1 MVYFLPGIL
10 YNGIGKF
17 QCQQQLQCR
26 ELYVRGKR
34 RVIMYRDNTKTV
46 QIGDRVIGGGNPVL
60 IQSMTNT
67 PTEDVEATV
76 AQILKLE
83 AAGCEIIRCT
93 VPTMEAAHALA
104 KIKEQIHIPLV
115 ADIHFDYK
123 MAIAAI
129 ENGADKIR
137 INPGNIGSRENVAA
151 VVAAA
156 KERNIPI
163 RVGVNSGSLERELVE
178 KYHGVTAQGIVESAL
193 DKVRII
199 EELGYDNLVISI
211 KSSDVMMCVKAHEL
225 LAEQTTYPLH
235 VGITESGTVA
245 SGNIKSAIGLGIIL
259 NQGIGDTIRVSL
271 TGDPVEEIRSA
282 RLILRTLGLRK
293 GGIEVVSCPTC
304 GRTKIDLIGLANQVE
319 QMVADIP
326 LDIKVAVM
334 GCAVNGPGEAK
345 EADIGIAGG
354 IGEGLLIKKGEIV
367 KKVPEAELLNTLRE
381 ELLHW
386 QA

>member
-1 MVYFLPGIL
+1 MK
-10 YNGIGKF
+10 NH
-17 QCQQQLQCR
+17 R
-26 ELYVRGKR
+26 EQTK
-34 RVIMYRDNTKTV
+34 VIT
-46 QIGDRVIGGGNPVL
+46 IADRKIGGGNPIL

-67 PTEDVEATV
+67 PTEDTAATV
-76 AQILKLE
+76 AQILRLE
-83 AAGCEIIRCT
+83 KAGCEIIRCT
-93 VPTMEAAHALA
+93 VPTIEAARALSE
-104 KIKEQIHIPLV
+104 IKKQIHIPLV

-123 MAIAAI
+123 MAIAAM

-137 INPGNIGSRENVAA
+137 INPGNIGSREKVAA
-151 VVAAA
+151 VVEVA
-156 KERNIPI
+156 KERQIPI

-178 KYHGVTAQGIVESAL
+178 KYHCVTADGIVESAL
-193 DKVRII
+193 DKVVII
-199 EELGYDNLVISI
+199 EDCGYDNLVISI
-211 KSSDVMMCVKAHEL
+211 KSSDVMMCVRAHEL
-225 LAEQTTYPLH
+225 LAEKTTYPLH
-235 VGITESGTVA
+235 VGITESGTVN

-271 TGDPVEEIRSA
+271 TGDPVEEIKSA
-282 RLILRTLGLRK
+282 KLILRTIGLRK

-304 GRTKIDLIGLANQVE
+304 GRTKIDLIGLAAQVE
-319 QMVADIP
+319 EMVQDIP

-367 KKVPEAELLNTLRE
+367 RKVPEQELLSTLRE

-386 QA
+386 NE